1 GIRYLSNINI
11 VFTIGIV
18 GLVFI
23 LGPTLFLLNL
33 LPSAVMEYMGSFFDL
48 MARSGAW
55 GQETVDFQATW
66 TVYYWAWWISWSP
79 FVGIFIARIS
89 RGRTIRQFILGVIL
103 IPSSLLF
110 VAYGVMG
117 ATAIWMYREGESG
130 FHDAMAA
137 PEVLFTLVDNLP

>member
-1 GIRYLSNINI
+1 
-11 VFTIGIV
+11 VFTIVIV
-18 GLVFI
+18 GLVFF

-33 LPSAVMEYMGSFFDL
+33 LPSAVMEYMGSFFVL
-48 MARSGAW
+48 MALSVAW
-55 GQETVDFQATW
+55 GHETVDFQSTW
-66 TVYYWAWWISWSP
+66 TVHYSAGWISWSP

-117 ATAIWMYREGESG
+117 ASSIWMYREGKPG
-130 FHDAMAA
+130 FTDDMAA
-137 PEVLFTLVDNLP
+137 PQVLFTLVDNLPYAEWLPLLI